1 NLFTLERLPRH
12 LSGNMSKE
20 KKKEAPGHPSGS
32 SNTQPAKDEAYLLN
46 RPGEPEFKM
55 SVTPNKVTFLCTA
68 EKKPVW
74 SDVRVSNPTK
84 DKHSYKVKC
93 TSADIF
99 RVQPPL
105 GFIKPG
111 ETGTIRMWFQNKEI
125 PEGHRHYFA
134 IYHIKCAEGKTV
146 KEIWTKSV
154 KPDGVK
160 RIAAVFEKVSEKK

>member
-1 NLFTLERLPRH
+1 
-12 LSGNMSKE
+12 MSAPQAPKE
-20 KKKEAPGHPSGS
+20 KKKDEKVAATTPKKE
-32 SNTQPAKDEAYLLN
+32 QKDEAYLLN

-55 SVTPNKVTFLCTA
+55 IMSPLKVVFQCTA

-74 SDVRVSNPTK
+74 TDIRVTNPTK
-84 DKHSYKVKC
+84 DKQSYKVKC

-105 GFIKPG
+105 GFIKAG

-134 IYHIKCAEGKTV
+134 IYHVKCSEGKTV
-146 KEIWTKSV
+146 KEIWTKTA
-154 KPDGVK
+154 KPDGK
-160 RIAAVFEKVSEKK
+160 RLYKLQLCHFIST

>member
-1 NLFTLERLPRH
+1 VER
-12 LSGNMSKE
+12 KE
-20 KKKEAPGHPSGS
+20 KENA
-32 SNTQPAKDEAYLLN
+32 SNTCPPVAIGSQASKDEAYLLN
-46 RPGEPEFKM
+46 RPNEPEFKM
-55 SVTPNKVTFLCTA
+55 TLTPLKVTFQCTA

-74 SDVRVSNPTK
+74 SD
-84 DKHSYKVKC
+84 VKC

-111 ETGTIRMWFQNKEI
+111 ETSTIRMWFQNKEV

-134 IYHIKCAEGKTV
+134 IYHIKCSEGKTI
-146 KEIWTKSV
+146 KEIWTKNV

-160 RIAAVFEKVSEKK
+160 RIAAVFEKPGAEKKQ

>member
-1 NLFTLERLPRH
+1 
-12 LSGNMSKE
+12 MSKE
-20 KKKEAPGHPSGS
+20 KKKEAGSASASNAPSS
-32 SNTQPAKDEAYLLN
+32 QPKDEAYLLN

-55 SVTPNKVTFLCTA
+55 TVTPLKVIFQCTP

-74 SDVRVSNPTK
+74 SDVRVTNPTK
-84 DKHSYKVKC
+84 EKQSYKVKC

-134 IYHIKCAEGKTV
+134 IYHVKCTEGKTV

-160 RIAAVFEKVSEKK
+160 RIAAVFEKLPPPEEK

>member
-1 NLFTLERLPRH
+1 
-12 LSGNMSKE
+12 MSKE
-20 KKKEAPGHPSGS
+20 DKKKDSPATAGAAQ
-32 SNTQPAKDEAYLLN
+32 QPKDEAYLLN
-46 RPGEPEFKM
+46 RPGEPDFKM
-55 SVTPNKVTFLCTA
+55 TMTPNKVTFHCTI

-74 SDVRVSNPTK
+74 SDVRVTNPTK

-111 ETGTIRMWFQNKEI
+111 ETATIRMWFQNKEI

-134 IYHIKCAEGKTV
+134 IYHVKSPEGKTV
-146 KEIWTKSV
+146 KEIWTKTV

-160 RIAAVFEKVSEKK
+160 RIAAVFEKPSAATPEKK

>member
-1 NLFTLERLPRH
+1 
-12 LSGNMSKE
+12 MSKG
-20 KKKEAPGHPSGS
+20 KQKETVSPILSSAKNPTLPSIN
-32 SNTQPAKDEAYLLN
+32 SNQTPKDGAYLLN
-46 RPGEPEFKM
+46 RPNEPEFKM
-55 SVTPNKVTFLCTA
+55 TITPAKVIFQCTA

-74 SDVRVSNPTK
+74 TDVKLTNPMK
-84 DKHSYKVKC
+84 DKQSYKVKC

-125 PEGHRHYFA
+125 PECHRHYFA
-134 IYHIKCAEGKTV
+134 IYHIKCPEGKTV
-146 KEIWTKSV
+146 KEIWTKNV

-160 RIAAVFEKVSEKK
+160 RLAAVFEKEGEMKR

>member
-1 NLFTLERLPRH
+1 
-12 LSGNMSKE
+12 MSKE
-20 KKKEAPGHPSGS
+20 KKKKPD
-32 SNTQPAKDEAYLLN
+32 QPQLAMLQAVNQRMKPTYLI
-46 RPGEPEFKM
+46 GE
-55 SVTPNKVTFLCTA
+55 
-68 EKKPVW
+68 
-74 SDVRVSNPTK
+74 
-84 DKHSYKVKC
+84 VKC

-134 IYHIKCAEGKTV
+134 IYHVKCTEGKTV

-160 RIAAVFEKVSEKK
+160 RIAAVFEKLPPPEEK

>member
-1 NLFTLERLPRH
+1 
-12 LSGNMSKE
+12 MSKE
-20 KKKEAPGHPSGS
+20 KKKEPSQAAPPSTTS
-32 SNTQPAKDEAYLLN
+32 TPQARDEAYLLN

-55 SVTPNKVTFLCTA
+55 ALTPTKVTFQCTA

-74 SDVRVSNPTK
+74 SDVRVTNITK
-84 DKHSYKVKC
+84 DRHSYKVKC

-160 RIAAVFEKVSEKK
+160 RIAAVFEKIPENDKK

>member
-1 NLFTLERLPRH
+1 
-12 LSGNMSKE
+12 MSK
-20 KKKEAPGHPSGS
+20 KKDSSPEPPG
-32 SNTQPAKDEAYLLN
+32 QPPKDEAYLLN

-55 SVTPNKVTFLCTA
+55 NMNPMKVVFQCTP

-74 SDVRVSNPTK
+74 SDIRVSNPTK

-111 ETGTIRMWFQNKEI
+111 ETSIIRMWFQNKEI

-134 IYHIKCAEGKTV
+134 VYHVKCAEGKTV
-146 KEIWTKSV
+146 KEIWTKTV

-160 RIAAVFEKVSEKK
+160 RIAAIFVKVQGSAEKSK

>member
-1 NLFTLERLPRH
+1 
-12 LSGNMSKE
+12 MSKE
-20 KKKEAPGHPSGS
+20 KKKELGS
-32 SNTQPAKDEAYLLN
+32 SATQPAKDEAYLLN

-55 SVTPNKVTFLCTA
+55 SLTPNKVTFLCTA

-74 SDVRVSNPTK
+74 SDVRVTNTTK

-111 ETGTIRMWFQNKEI
+111 ETGTIRMWFQVLDDVNDNKEI
-125 PEGHRHYFA
+125 PTSCVITFA
-134 IYHIKCAEGKTV
+134 YCNQTVKCAEGKTV
-146 KEIWTKSV
+146 KEIWTKNV

-160 RIAAVFEKVSEKK
+160 RIAAVFEKITDKK